1 MPKAYNLALK
11 RIVIGEKVASCGTAA
26 FTKKP
31 VIVSDISTDKLWKDY
46 KDLALKHQLKSC
58 WSIPI
63 LTKSNDVVGTFAI
76 YSESIN
82 SPSNEE
88 VTQLNYAVSLAYISI
103 EKAKI
108 KAEVKKR
115 DESYK
120 SLVDQ
125 ASDAIISYSLEGE
138 IFEFNK
144 AAYTNL
150 GYNKKEFKTL
160 KIQDV
165 IVGDVIE
172 NSDNHDKLFKGI
184 SVIFNRHLRHK
195 DGSLIDVEVSARL
208 QKDGKILGI
217 VRDITERKN
226 AEVKQQKI
234 EESLLEA
241 QNLAKIGSYNLD
253 LKTQIIQASSSFKEI
268 VGFDLNLEF
277 TFDLWKTLTHPEDVS
292 LSKKTL
298 EKCLKTGEPFD
309 LEFRILTKNNKDL
322 KWIHG
327 LGEVV
332 ILNGEA
338 TSFFGTIQDITERK
352 QAEINLKAAKEF
364 SENLI
369 ISMHE
374 GLSVI
379 DINSKQIHVNPA
391 LCKMTG
397 YSEKELLGISPPF
410 PFWPPE
416 CYDEINDIVE
426 KTLQGIDKS
435 GETTFKRKN
444 GERFPVQITISD
456 IKNNAGESV
465 TFFAVIQDITER
477 KLAEAELKKQMTR
490 NEHILKTTIDGY
502 VLADAKGQ
510 IIEVNNSYC
519 KMSGYTLEELL
530 KMNIGQLDLMSKEE
544 IGQRIAQ
551 LISPDEGAESFETQH
566 KCKDGKVIDLEVSSF
581 ITKEED
587 GMFVAAF
594 MRDIT
599 QRKITAQALEDY
611 RNQLEIENVY
621 LRNEIDL
628 VFNYEE
634 MVYSSA
640 VFSNVL
646 SDVEK
651 VAPTNATVLLLGESG
666 TGKELLARAVHNI
679 GTRNNKPLI
688 KVNCAAIPS
697 ELIESELFGH
707 KKGSFTG
714 AIADKVGKFEL
725 ADGGTLFLDEIGEMP
740 LEMQPKILR
749 FLQEGEIE
757 VVGGTHTQKL
767 DVRII
772 AATHKNL
779 KEEIKN
785 NKFREDLYFRINVF
799 PIHVPALRERQED
812 IPLLIE
818 HFVDKFSKNYGKNI
832 KYISDQANREL
843 QEYAWPGNIRE
854 LENLVERAVILS
866 DSETLNLPNFNILEE
881 SESNLRL
888 ITKKDQ
894 SLAHAQ
900 RAHITKVLDSCNWKI
915 SGKNGAAE
923 LLEMKTSTLRDKMK
937 KLDIVKPTKK

>member
-364 SENLI
+364 
-369 ISMHE
+369 
-374 GLSVI
+374 
-379 DINSKQIHVNPA
+379 
-391 LCKMTG
+391 
-397 YSEKELLGISPPF
+397 
-410 PFWPPE
+410 
-416 CYDEINDIVE
+416 
-426 KTLQGIDKS
+426 
-435 GETTFKRKN
+435 
-444 GERFPVQITISD
+444 
-456 IKNNAGESV
+456 
-465 TFFAVIQDITER
+465 
-477 KLAEAELKKQMTR
+477 
-490 NEHILKTTIDGY
+490 LKT
-502 VLADAKGQ
+502 
-510 IIEVNNSYC
+510 
-519 KMSGYTLEELL
+519 
-530 KMNIGQLDLMSKEE
+530 
-544 IGQRIAQ
+544 
-551 LISPDEGAESFETQH
+551 
-566 KCKDGKVIDLEVSSF
+566 
-581 ITKEED
+581 
-587 GMFVAAF
+587 
-594 MRDIT
+594 
-599 QRKITAQALEDY
+599 
-611 RNQLEIENVY
+611 
-621 LRNEIDL
+621 
-628 VFNYEE
+628 
-634 MVYSSA
+634 
-640 VFSNVL
+640 
-646 SDVEK
+646 
-651 VAPTNATVLLLGESG
+651 
-666 TGKELLARAVHNI
+666 
-679 GTRNNKPLI
+679 
-688 KVNCAAIPS
+688 
-697 ELIESELFGH
+697 
-707 KKGSFTG
+707 
-714 AIADKVGKFEL
+714 
-725 ADGGTLFLDEIGEMP
+725 
-740 LEMQPKILR
+740 
-749 FLQEGEIE
+749 
-757 VVGGTHTQKL
+757 
-767 DVRII
+767 
-772 AATHKNL
+772 
-779 KEEIKN
+779 
-785 NKFREDLYFRINVF
+785 
-799 PIHVPALRERQED
+799 
-812 IPLLIE
+812 
-818 HFVDKFSKNYGKNI
+818 
-832 KYISDQANREL
+832 
-843 QEYAWPGNIRE
+843 
-854 LENLVERAVILS
+854 
-866 DSETLNLPNFNILEE
+866 
-881 SESNLRL
+881 
-888 ITKKDQ
+888 
-894 SLAHAQ
+894 
-900 RAHITKVLDSCNWKI
+900 
-915 SGKNGAAE
+915 
-923 LLEMKTSTLRDKMK
+923 
-937 KLDIVKPTKK
+937 